1 MGGRYSEVSYARAID
16 RDRERILQ
24 ELQVDVG
31 RREKG
36 HHGVFAVEVLIN
48 TLRVTLH
55 VTREEIESA
64 LEHLCRLQLIE
75 KAVQVGGKEV
85 LSITDV
91 GRRVLKTS

>member
-1 MGGRYSEVSYARAID
+1 M
-16 RDRERILQ
+16 
-24 ELQVDVG
+24 
-31 RREKG
+31 
-36 HHGVFAVEVLIN
+36 FAVEVLIN

-75 KAVQVGGKEV
+75 KAAQAGGKEV

-91 GRRVLKTS
+91 GRRVLKNLVQASCLVALEIERDVGKSQSL